1 MDDLKEWIYPSTR
14 LGDAIRYRPLSLD
27 TLYRGSLDPWQ
38 HQDMTLDEFCR
49 REGFSL
55 PDVLAGLTNLPVP
68 AADSDW
74 DSLPVYYLVD
84 FLTEEHR
91 HFINVDLQAIR
102 TRMDMP
108 LEDREKDPDIY
119 ARLADSLR
127 EITDRLRVH
136 QQEEED
142 GIFPIL
148 LRNEWHL
155 LNPGGKGFEEWV
167 SRHSRTATRL
177 ERREDEFGQSIRAW
191 LDGTLASQ
199 DRYQRL
205 ENLEPAISLIT
216 TLGLK
221 LQAHDRLEREAL
233 RPRAERMEREL
244 FGLAAARR

>member
-14 LGDAIRYRPLSLD
+14 IGDAIKYRPQSLD
-27 TLYRGSLDPWQ
+27 TLYRGSLNPWQ
-38 HQDMTLDEFCR
+38 EQDMTLDEFCR

-55 PDVLAGLTNLPVP
+55 PDLLAELTNLPVP
-68 AADSDW
+68 DAKSDW
-74 DSLPVYYLVD
+74 DSLPIYYLID

-91 HFINVDLQAIR
+91 LFINADIQAIR

-108 LEDREKDPDIY
+108 LEDREKDPDIF
-119 ARLADSLR
+119 ARLTDSLR
-127 EITDRLRVH
+127 EVTDRLRVH

-142 GIFPIL
+142 VIFPVI

-155 LNPGGKGFEEWV
+155 LNPGGEDFIEWV
-167 SRHSRTATRL
+167 SGHSRAAWKL
-177 ERREDEFGQSIRAW
+177 ERREDEFGRSVRSW
-191 LDGTLASQ
+191 LDGTLASR

-216 TLGLK
+216 TLGLR
-221 LQAHDRLEREAL
+221 LEAHDRLEQEVL

-244 FGLAAARR
+244 AGLATARG

>member
-27 TLYRGSLDPWQ
+27 TLYRGSLNPWQ
-38 HQDMTLDEFCR
+38 EQEMTLDEFCR

-55 PDVLAGLTNLPVP
+55 PDVLAELTNLPAP
-68 AADSDW
+68 DARSDW
-74 DSLPVYYLVD
+74 DALPIYHLID

-91 HFINVDLQAIR
+91 HFINADLQAIR

-108 LEDREKDPDIY
+108 LEDREKDPDIF
-119 ARLADSLR
+119 ARLTDSLR
-127 EITDRLRVH
+127 EITDHLRVH

-142 GIFPIL
+142 YIFPVL

-155 LNPGGKGFEEWV
+155 LNPGGDDFIEWV
-167 SRHSRTATRL
+167 SRHSRAASRL
-177 ERREDEFGQSIRAW
+177 ERREDEFGPSIRAW
-191 LDGTLASQ
+191 LEDTLASR

-216 TLGLK
+216 NLGLK
-221 LQAHDRLEREAL
+221 LQAHDRLEREVL
-233 RPRAERMEREL
+233 RPRAERMERGLTEL
-244 FGLAAARR
+244 ATARG